1 MGSPLQ
7 EGPIVQIIL
16 ACRAAV
22 EATSA
27 ESSPATRSTLPDFKF
42 SPSQVN
48 VGASISLAQFVK
60 DYTPSYFNMMDF

>member
-16 ACRAAV
+16 ACRADL
-22 EATSA
+22 EETSA
-27 ESSPATRSTLPDFKF
+27 DGSPATRSTLPDFKF

-48 VGASISLAQFVK
+48 VGASISLVQFIK
-60 DYTPSYFNMMDF
+60 DYTPSYLSMMDF